1 MVVVV
6 LARRRTG
13 EERRR
18 RGKVDKIDVGKIEM
32 RCINAVRE
40 RKSQPLSPDREI

>member
-18 RGKVDKIDVGKIEM
+18 RGKVDKIDVGRRNEVHQ
-32 RCINAVRE
+32 CLLENV
-40 RKSQPLSPDREI
+40 KSQPLSPDREI